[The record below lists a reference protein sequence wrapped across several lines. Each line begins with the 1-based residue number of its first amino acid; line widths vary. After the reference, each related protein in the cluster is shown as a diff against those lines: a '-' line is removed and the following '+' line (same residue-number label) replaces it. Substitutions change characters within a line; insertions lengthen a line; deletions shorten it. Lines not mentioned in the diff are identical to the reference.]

1 MKITQLTVENFKR
14 IEAVDLFPSANL
26 VFVGGKNKQGKTS
39 IFDFIRTTFG
49 GKAAGLPMPVRTG
62 AAEASGTIRLGDD
75 LRLDLT
81 IKADGTRS
89 LVVRN
94 ADGKK
99 QDRPQELAKK
109 FYSQVAFDPY
119 AFARAKPKDQ
129 LATLKTL
136 VGVDTTALDAKRA
149 TIYEKRTGV
158 GNVRSDAEVRMSQC
172 PVECR
177 SAPDDEVSI
186 AELVA
191 QKDAAECRNRAV
203 DAAAV
208 RVAQALGKLG
218 TAQKALAEAEAELSA
233 AEDGARELPPPVDMA
248 PLAHQI
254 AGAEGIN
261 RLVRAKKERAK
272 ARETFEAKDREFAS
286 MTAQIAAIDDQK
298 TAMLAAAKWPV
309 PGLGFGD
316 DGVLL
321 NRLPLEQA
329 SAAETLQVSLAIGA
343 ALNPALRVMLVE
355 DASLLDA
362 DSLEVVRKMS
372 EEKDLQV
379 WLERVGDADAGAF
392 IIEDGRLATATDT
405 DI

>member
-14 IEAVDLFPSANL
+14 IEAVDLFPGANL

-49 GKAAGLPMPVRTG
+49 GSAAGPAVAVRTG

-109 FYSQVAFDPY
+109 FYSQVAFDSC
-119 AFARAKPKDQ
+119 AFARSKPKDQ

-158 GNVRSDAEVRMSQC
+158 GNVRSDAEVRMSQF

-191 QKDAAECRNRAV
+191 QKDRSEAMARER
-203 DAAAV
+203 AAV
-208 RVAQALGKLG
+208 IGMRERATERLVELQREVDEAQA
-218 TAQKALAEAEAELSA
+218 ALDVAMAK
-233 AEDGARELPPPVDMA
+233 DVPPEVDLA
-248 PLAHQI
+248 PLVAQI
-254 AGAEGIN
+254 AGAEGVN
-261 RLVRAKKERAK
+261 RMVRAKKERAK

-286 MTAQIAAIDDQK
+286 MTEQIAAIDDQK

-343 ALNPALRVMLVE
+343 ALNPALRVMLIE

-372 EEKDLQV
+372 EEMDLQV